1 MPIVLSLIVKNKSI
15 LLLYRHTLGRASI
28 QECILPRFLIYS
40 ISLHSCLR
48 HDMESSD
55 QIQKMIKHSV
65 GMWCANCR
73 ASKNL
78 VDGWAQVILLINCD
92 LCSVELLYYL
102 IMVSSF
108 IIDACS
114 SVSKRIRMYVSRYSH
129 GGGGGGR
136 GAGAGALSKHAFS
149 LICEPPCRISRVISL
164 WNNRYCKFPIEETV

>member
-1 MPIVLSLIVKNKSI
+1 MVPIVLSLIVKNKSI
-15 LLLYRHTLGRASI
+15 LLLYRHTLDRASI
-28 QECILPRFLIYS
+28 QECILPWFLIYS

-48 HDMESSD
+48 HDMGSSD
-55 QIQKMIKHSV
+55 QKMIIHSV

-78 VDGWAQVILLINCD
+78 VNGWAQVILLINCD

-129 GGGGGGR
+129 GGCR

-149 LICEPPCRISRVISL
+149 LICEPPCRISRVISP
-164 WNNRYCKFPIEETV
+164 WNNRYCEFPIEETV